1 MNKELTKRIK
11 DTIINLEPSA
21 EVILYGSRAR
31 NDYREYS
38 DWDFLVLVDG
48 TVDNARTDRI
58 RRALFDI
65 EVETDQIISS
75 IVRSRQ
81 EWNSPRYSVV
91 PLRKNIEL
99 EGIPL

>member
-1 MNKELTKRIK
+1 MNEEIIKRVK
-11 DTIINLEPSA
+11 DAILNLEPSA

-48 TVDNARTDRI
+48 PVDTARTDRI
-58 RRALFDI
+58 RRSLFEI
-65 EVETDQIISS
+65 ELDADQIISS
-75 IVRSRQ
+75 IIRSRQ

-91 PLRKNIEL
+91 PLLKNIEL
-99 EGIPL
+99 EGIRL